1 MTDVSSATSTPPY
14 VPNLSN
20 SAFSQLKGRTT
31 GLNSDG
37 ANADTQTFTVGK
49 AGEFNFKIN
58 NTFTNVEIRNSRNEV
73 VTTIRSTDSA
83 ADTSARL
90 GPGTYTA
97 TISQAN
103 RAAGV
108 RDYSMDI
115 TERQN
120 VLVTAGGATL
130 KGTAQPPQ
138 NGDTGVQKHTF
149 NVAQG
154 GTFTADISLPNT
166 RWALMDKDG
175 KVVAASDSNKPDAQE
190 TFLKKPT
197 YKLDPGQYTMVVV
210 PPANLKSP
218 TDFRLTLVPR
228 NPTLTETGSNQESE
242 IAKTL
247 RERQTRLQQW
257 ASQAKTKPTSVKA

>member
-1 MTDVSSATSTPPY
+1 MTDVSVSNY
-14 VPNLSN
+14 VPNLSS
-20 SAFSQLKGRTT
+20 SAFSQFKGSTT
-31 GLNSDG
+31 KVNSDG
-37 ANADTQTFTVGK
+37 ANADTQTFTVSK

-58 NTFTNVEIRNSRNEV
+58 NNFTNVEIRDTSNQV
-73 VTTIRSTDSA
+73 VTTIRSKESA
-83 ADTSARL
+83 ADATARL

-120 VLVTAGGATL
+120 ILVTGGGATL
-130 KGTAQPPQ
+130 KGTAQPPA

-149 NVAQG
+149 NVVQG
-154 GTFTADISLPNT
+154 GTFNANLTLPNT
-166 RWALMDKDG
+166 RWAMMDKDG
-175 KVVAASDSNKPDAQE
+175 KVVAASDSGKPDNQQ
-190 TFLKKPT
+190 TFLQKPT

-210 PPANLKSP
+210 PPSDLKSP
-218 TDFRLTLVPR
+218 TDFQLSLVPR
-228 NPTLTETGSNQESE
+228 NPDLTESGTSQESA

-247 RERQTRLQQW
+247 RERQTRLRQW
-257 ASQAKTKPTSVKA
+257 ASEGKPTTTSTKA